1 MASASSYLAVASA
14 SVVVRWTPRRGRR
27 TAYRNEE
34 EEACRSR
41 ALVEGEAC
49 SKRKAA
55 PDLGEEPER
64 RESVLVQ
71 RSHTLVKGE
80 ACGKEGDSGLGEEG
94 ERLAAP

>member
-34 EEACRSR
+34 E
-41 ALVEGEAC
+41 EAC